1 MMKLM
6 RRTVLIELPI
16 PVSMCQ
22 PGMGFNGASQCFI
35 EESEGALKV
44 SISCV
49 QSSVGTPGPSMP

>member
-44 SISCV
+44 SISMYT
-49 QSSVGTPGPSMP
+49 VGAPGPPMP